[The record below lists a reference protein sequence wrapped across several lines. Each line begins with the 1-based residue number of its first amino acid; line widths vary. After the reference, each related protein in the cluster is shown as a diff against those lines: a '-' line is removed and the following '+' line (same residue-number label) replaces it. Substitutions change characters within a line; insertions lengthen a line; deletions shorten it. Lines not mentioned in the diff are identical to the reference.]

1 MDIRKI
7 LFWGIVLIFILSVA
21 IVAVENLDKN
31 KGKEIT
37 EQVANE
43 QENINQD
50 SNEGT
55 SLYKIFRNSE

>member
-43 QENINQD
+43 QENINQE